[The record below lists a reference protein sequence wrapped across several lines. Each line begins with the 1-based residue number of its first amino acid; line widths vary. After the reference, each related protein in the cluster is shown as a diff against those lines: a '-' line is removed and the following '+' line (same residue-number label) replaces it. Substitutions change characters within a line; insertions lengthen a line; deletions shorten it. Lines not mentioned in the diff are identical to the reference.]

1 MRIIFNKVSL
11 LRAFALILLTFTAVV
26 GLTACSSQQ
35 KTKDIVVTTNIL
47 GDVVAHLVGDTATVH
62 VLMKPNSDPHSFGIS
77 AQDAALMENA
87 DLIVANGLGLEEG
100 LQSNVDNARS
110 QGVPILEVG
119 EQIDTIE
126 YSPGSPDPHFWTDP
140 RRMLS
145 ATEVIE
151 EKLSEVTGN
160 TDALTAAAT
169 SYRQELSDMDS
180 KVTALLEEVPEER
193 RRIITNHN
201 AFGYMA
207 NRFNYD
213 VIGTIIPGGTTLASP
228 SAADLQELTNAIRDN
243 SVPAIFADSS
253 HPQKLAEVLASESGL
268 DVRIVSLFTES
279 LSEPDGDA
287 GTYIDMQLTNASRI
301 NAALVP

>member
-1 MRIIFNKVSL
+1 MRIIFNKVSY
-11 LRAFALILLTFTAVV
+11 LRAFALILLTLAAVV

-47 GDVVAHLVGDTATVH
+47 GDVVAHLVGDSAAVH

-77 AQDAALMENA
+77 AKDAALMENA

-126 YSPGSPDPHFWTDP
+126 YSPGLTDPHFWTDP

-160 TDALTAAAT
+160 PDALTAAAT

-268 DVRIVSLFTES
+268 DVHIVSLFTES